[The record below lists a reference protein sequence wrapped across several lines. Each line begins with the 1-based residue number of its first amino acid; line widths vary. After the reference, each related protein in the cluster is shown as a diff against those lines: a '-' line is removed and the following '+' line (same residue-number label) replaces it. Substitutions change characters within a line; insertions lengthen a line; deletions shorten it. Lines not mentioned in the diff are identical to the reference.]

1 MIIGTL
7 ADYGPDARAWALNF
21 GSIAL
26 QKLRGIQNDPAGF
39 GSNLGSSI
47 HLCAEALEVLNLL

>member
-1 MIIGTL
+1 MIVGTL

-26 QKLRGIQNDPAGF
+26 QKLRGMQREAFGRVFGF
-39 GSNLGSSI
+39 NSSV
-47 HLCAEALEVLNLL
+47 CMCREALEMLHLS